1 MNRHNFIIGLLFV
14 MNSLRAIG
22 QTASPYDQNVKEAEQ
37 HYQHKDYLK
46 AAKAYSQ
53 AFASNKDLGR
63 IDHRYDA
70 ARCWALAGNPDSAFY
85 NLERIAKSGYYTR
98 YYMITHDN
106 SLKSLH
112 NDKRWERIV
121 TMVKSNKEKSEP
133 NLNEALA
140 AQLDTIYAED
150 QTYRKQI
157 DEIEKQYGFQSKEM
171 DAQWKT
177 IAQKDSSNVGKV
189 KVILDKYGWLG
200 RDVVGSQGNATLFLV
215 IQHANQATQEKYLPM
230 MREAVKN
237 GKAQP
242 SSLALLEDRVALKQG
257 KKQIYGSQIAQNPK
271 TGVYYLSPLDDPGNV
286 DKRRA
291 EVQLPPLSEY
301 LKKWGIKWSVEQY
314 YKDLAENNVD
324 QNKR

>member
-1 MNRHNFIIGLLFV
+1 MNRPSLLIAFLLLQFV
-14 MNSLRAIG
+14 AAG
-22 QTASPYDQNVKEAEQ
+22 QTVNQYDEYVKKAEQ
-37 HYQHKDYLK
+37 YLQSKEFLK
-46 AAKAYSQ
+46 AANAYSQ

-63 IDHRYDA
+63 IDHRYSA
-70 ARCWALAGNPDSAFY
+70 ASCWALSGEVDSAFR
-85 NLERIAKSGYYTR
+85 NLERIAKSGYYTK
-98 YYMITHDN
+98 YYIITHDSSLN
-106 SLKSLH
+106 SLH
-112 NDKRWERIV
+112 IDQRWERIV
-121 TMVKSNKEKSEP
+121 TMIKSNKEKSEP

-140 AQLDTIYAED
+140 AQLDTIYSDD

-171 DAQWKT
+171 EAQWRT

-189 KVILDKYGWLG
+189 KAILDKYGWLDK
-200 RDVVGSQGNATLFLV
+200 DVVGSQGNATLFLV

-237 GKAQP
+237 GKAQA
-242 SSLALLEDRVALKQG
+242 SSLALLEDRLALKQG

-271 TGVYYLSPLDDPGNV
+271 TRAYYLSPLENPENV

-291 EVQLPPLSEY
+291 DVQLPPLSEY
-301 LKKWGIKWSVEQY
+301 LKKWGIKWSIEQY
-314 YKDLAENNVD
+314 HKDLAENNQD